1 MHKLLLCEKILY
13 INEILRH
20 SFQKRYA
27 PNPYLHYTKFY
38 YPSVHPTTA
47 AAACCCVAAI
57 FHPFSRRKQT
67 VKYRLLHRILQ
78 IFISPDLTRHKYS
91 LALHAN
97 LYCWFLALALTL
109 KASGFVDDWE
119 NRKAIRWK
127 ASPANTV
134 TLEPE
139 LLKLRTWET
148 YSRNLPIFQRMQNW
162 HFFML

>member
-1 MHKLLLCEKILY
+1 MKFSSTAF
-13 INEILRH
+13 R
-20 SFQKRYA
+20 STTP
-27 PNPYLHYTKFY
+27 PNPFLHYTKFY

-47 AAACCCVAAI
+47 EAACCCVAAI

-78 IFISPDLTRHKYS
+78 IFIPPDLTRHKYS

-127 ASPANTV
+127 ASPANAV
-134 TLEPE
+134 ILELE
-139 LLKLRTWET
+139 LLKWRTWNALL
-148 YSRNLPIFQRMQNW
+148 RNVFAFQCMQNAEFVL
-162 HFFML
+162 FFVLCIKKFYQ